1 MKEKRIVDCRGLT
14 CPQPVVQTKE
24 ALEKVSAGA
33 LQVIVDNEASCINV
47 RRFAESQG
55 HPVQM
60 EKKGGD
66 YYLVIKKRNESNLL
80 DSLNEASLEAKERG
94 LVIYIASEGVGRGD
108 DELGRILMVAYL
120 DTLSQLARE
129 ISHLIFMNSGV
140 KLAVEGSPVLEQ
152 IENLKSMGVQVLSCG
167 TCLNFFGVIEKLRVG
182 TVSNMMSIL
191 EILSKAKK
199 VLSP

>member
-1 MKEKRIVDCRGLT
+1 MKEKRIIDCRGLA
-14 CPQPVVQTKE
+14 CPQPVIQTKG
-24 ALEKVSAGA
+24 ALEKFSAGC
-33 LQVIVDNEASCINV
+33 LQVIVDNDSSCINV
-47 RRFAESQG
+47 RRYAESQG
-55 HPVQM
+55 HLVQV
-60 EKKGGD
+60 EENGGN
-66 YYLVIKKRNESNLL
+66 YFLLIEKRNGSISS
-80 DSLNEASLEAKERG
+80 DSLTEVSQEAQERG

-108 DELGRILMVAYL
+108 DELGRILMAAYL

-129 ISHLIFMNSGV
+129 ISHLIFMNTGV

-152 IENLKSMGVQVLSCG
+152 IENLRSMGVEVQSCG

-182 TVSNMMSIL
+182 SVSNMMIIL